1 MITFLDGTGSLQEQ
15 HEPQQE
21 GQRGVGSVHGGG
33 VTCAGVSLPGY
44 CGPLSSLPSTA
55 PCSPPHNPT
64 LSGVLSHMKWGH
76 GTNIHFIIVKKLKS
90 VYQYLRKLFEPTFIY
105 LLPLFLSSSRPWPC

>member
-15 HEPQQE
+15 QEPQQE

-55 PCSPPHNPT
+55 PCSPPPNPT

-76 GTNIHFIIVKKLKS
+76 GTNIHFIIVKKIKICLPVSEK
-90 VYQYLRKLFEPTFIY
+90 TF
-105 LLPLFLSSSRPWPC
+105 